1 MISFLILSFFWFIRT
16 IKVVLFWLYLW
27 QLKEYHFGRFR
38 DHFRTE
44 KGKKLLFNTLIL
56 LKIFFLLL
64 IVYSHILPNNPPT
77 DSWFGFF
84 VFSFIALFFIYTIEV
99 LKTVKD
105 LIQKTII
112 RPIFTKKI
120 ILLFSISIAI
130 IILFFYFII
139 QSRLD
144 ILASLVLFDLF
155 LPLIISIIV
164 LFFQPLA
171 VLGRNRIIKKA
182 KEKRKKF
189 KDLLVIGITGS
200 YGKTSTKEFLY
211 TILAEKFGE
220 NKVLKTKEHQNSE
233 IGVSQCILNDLK
245 SEHKIFVCEM
255 ASYNKGGIK
264 LLCDIA
270 KPKIGILTGINEQH
284 MSTQGSQENIIK
296 TKYELIEN
304 LPQDG
309 LSIFNGENFYC
320 LELYQKTKKP
330 KRICSIN
337 KILGENYLIHSDFWA
352 EDLKVEKEFL
362 SFKIFSEDSKTVTLP
377 STQWN
382 PEDSADFKVNLLGGQ
397 SVENI
402 LLATACAKELRINLK
417 EIALACEKIKPEQGA
432 MKLIKNKDGL
442 NILGST
448 YSTNPNGV
456 LSHLEYL
463 KIWPGRKVIIMP
475 CLIELGKASKDVHRR
490 IGQKIGE
497 VCDLAIITTKE
508 KFKDLKE
515 GAIEKGMNKENILFI
530 ESPKKIF
537 EKIKE
542 LYHLDDI
549 VLLESRVPK
558 EVIKL
563 LID

>member
-64 IVYSHILPNNPPT
+64 IVYSHILSDNPPT
-77 DSWFGFF
+77 DSWLGVFI
-84 VFSFIALFFIYTIEV
+84 FSFIGLFFIYTIEA
-99 LKTVKD
+99 LKAIRD
-105 LIQKTII
+105 FIQKTII

-144 ILASLVLFDLF
+144 VLASLVLFDLF
-155 LPLIISIIV
+155 LPLIVSIIV
-164 LFFQPLA
+164 LLFQPLA
-171 VLGRNRIIKKA
+171 VLGRNRMIKKA
-182 KEKRKKF
+182 KKKRKEF
-189 KDLLVIGITGS
+189 KNLLVIGVTGS
-200 YGKTSTKEFLY
+200 YGKTSTKEILY

-233 IGVSQCILNDLK
+233 VGVSQCILNDLK
-245 SEHKIFVCEM
+245 PEHEFFVCEM
-255 ASYNKGGIK
+255 ASYNRGGIR

-309 LSIFNGENFYC
+309 LAIFNGENLYC
-320 LELYQKTKKP
+320 FELYQRTKIK
-330 KRICSIN
+330 KIICNIN
-337 KILGENYLIHSDFWA
+337 GIFTDGFQSDFWVD
-352 EDLKVEKEFL
+352 DLMVNKEFV
-362 SFKIFSEDSKTVTLP
+362 SFKMLAKKTGISLQEKWP
-377 STQWN
+377 LR
-382 PEDSADFKVNLLGGQ
+382 DSADFKVNLLGVQ
-397 SVENI
+397 NVENI
-402 LLATACAKELRINLK
+402 LMATACAKELGMNLK
-417 EIALACEKIKPEQGA
+417 EVALACEKIKPEQGA
-432 MKLIKNKDGL
+432 IKLIKNKEGL
-442 NILGST
+442 NILDST
-448 YSTNPNGV
+448 YSANPNGV
-456 LSHLEYL
+456 LSHLDYL
-463 KIWPGRKVIIMP
+463 KIWEGKKIIVMP
-475 CLIELGKASKDVHRR
+475 CLIELGRASKDVHRR

-497 VCDLAIITTKE
+497 VCNLAIITTKE
-508 KFKDLKE
+508 RFRDIKE
-515 GAIEKGMNKENILFI
+515 GATEKGMNKENILFI
-530 ESPKKIF
+530 ENPKKIF

-542 LYHLDDI
+542 FCQSNDV

-558 EVIKL
+558 EL
-563 LID
+563 LRLLKD